1 MATHPE
7 DLQDDQNFDYYHRFE
22 KVSLLSNIAQ
32 FSCMVVSM
40 NDHNVKTEKKI
51 ENPWHENCMDHYW
64 KNDYVYGF

>member
-32 FSCMVVSM
+32 FSCMAVSM

-51 ENPWHENCMDHYW
+51 RKSMA
-64 KNDYVYGF
+64 